1 MAAVVAEFIGTFF
14 LVFVGVGAVMA
25 NALTHALSNLEI
37 VLAFAG
43 AIGIGVYAAGHVSGG
58 HFNPA
63 VTIGLWSAGVFPGRR
78 VVPYLVAQVAGSTA
92 ASLLLRALFGLVAG
106 LGVTL
111 PAAPRYLGAS
121 FVVEFLGTFLLV
133 YTVYGVAVDR
143 RAAPGIQG
151 FAIGGAIALAGLFA
165 GPVSG
170 GSVNPARSLG
180 PAIVSGNFTD
190 IWLYIVAPIL
200 GGIAAALIYRHLVG
214 GPASLEAGTST
225 QT

>member
-1 MAAVVAEFIGTFF
+1 LGALVAEFIGTFF
-14 LVFVGVGAVMA
+14 LVFVGTGAVIA
-25 NALTHALSNLEI
+25 SALTHALSNLEI

-43 AIGIGVYAAGHVSGG
+43 AIGIGVYAVGHISGG

-78 VVPYLVAQVAGSTA
+78 VVPYVIAQVAGATV
-92 ASLLLRALFGLVAG
+92 ASLILRATYGLVGG

-111 PAAPRYLGAS
+111 PASPHLVGAS
-121 FVVEFLGTFLLV
+121 FVVEFLATFLLV

-151 FAIGGAIALAGLFA
+151 LAIGGAIMLAGLVA
-165 GPVSG
+165 GPISG

-190 IWLYIVAPIL
+190 IWLYVVAPIL
-200 GGIAAALIYRHLVG
+200 GGVAAALVYRYLVG
-214 GPASLEAGTST
+214 GRESVGGKA
-225 QT
+225 